1 MDGDAPKRSHMR
13 DNGST
18 TESSKHW
25 QDALGIEDSETL
37 LDNLRSGITST
48 SEAVQEQVPEQ
59 VALDRLQVLELCQ
72 TNLDFLAAMAMPT
85 VFKHFFPTTH
95 LTAWQILVELEG
107 EGKSFPQLALGIPR
121 AHAKTT
127 LIKLWLL
134 FVILFTKRKF
144 ILIAAATEMHAT
156 NILADVAEMLSETNI
171 VGTFGNWK
179 LGSTTDTKQIKSFGF
194 RGRNITIAAVGAGGA
209 VRGFNVNNE
218 RPDVMVFDDIQT
230 KECADSEVMST
241 ALESWMVG
249 TAMKA
254 KSPSGC
260 MFIFAGNMFPTQW
273 SILKKLKTN
282 ATWTKFISGAILAD
296 GTALWPELRSLE
308 SLLEEFDNDIA
319 IGHPEVF
326 FSEVLNDTEAGMNTN
341 VDFSKFA
348 SWEWTKDDHP
358 QGKFLIID
366 PSTGKGK
373 DSDVIGRFEVY
384 DEQLGCRELVEEKLS
399 PTNLIKRALIIAVT
413 HNIHLI
419 AIEAMAYQFTLLHWF
434 ESTCQEYG
442 ITGIQCVPLYATNHS
457 KNSRISA
464 GLKALQ
470 SSDII
475 LHHSVRAKVQ
485 TQIANWNPMKKNNV
499 DDILDVVSYAPKVM
513 TEYAY
518 DIMTRE
524 NFVVIDADGAK
535 VQDDNHSF

>member
-1 MDGDAPKRSHMR
+1 MSAGEQTHKYRV
-13 DNGST
+13 NGST

-25 QDALGIEDSETL
+25 RDSLGIEDSETL
-37 LDNLRSGITST
+37 VENLRRGITTESQAARE
-48 SEAVQEQVPEQ
+48 SVPEQ

-72 TNLDFLAAMAMPT
+72 TSLDFLAGMAMPT
-85 VFKHFFPTTH
+85 VFKHFFPPTH
-95 LTAWQILVELEG
+95 LTAWQILVEAEREG
-107 EGKSFPQLALGIPR
+107 STFPQIALGIPR
-121 AHAKTT
+121 GHAKTT
-127 LIKLWLL
+127 LIKLFILW
-134 FVILFTKRKF
+134 VILFTKRKF
-144 ILIAAATEMHAT
+144 ILIAATTEMHAT
-156 NILADVAEMLSETNI
+156 NILADVMNMLNEPNI
-171 VGTFGNWK
+171 RGTFGDWR
-179 LGSTTDTKQIKSFGF
+179 LGEETDTKQMKNFGF
-194 RGRNITIAAVGAGGA
+194 RGRNITLIAVGAGGA

-230 KECADSEVMST
+230 KECAESELMST

-282 ATWTKFISGAILAD
+282 GTWTKFISGAILAD
-296 GTALWPELRSLE
+296 GTALWPELRSIE

-319 IGHPEVF
+319 IGHPEIF

-348 SWEWTKDDHP
+348 AWEWTKDDLP
-358 QGKFLIID
+358 QAKFLIID

-399 PTNLIKRALIIAVT
+399 PSNLIKRALIMAVV

-434 ESTCQEYG
+434 DETCKTYG

-475 LHHSVRAKVQ
+475 LHASVRAKVQ

-499 DDILDVVSYAPKVM
+499 DDILDVVSYAPKVVA
-513 TEYAY
+513 EYAY
-518 DIMTRE
+518 DIMTKT
-524 NFVVIDADGAK
+524 NLVVIDADGAQ
-535 VQDDNHSF
+535 VRDDNHSF